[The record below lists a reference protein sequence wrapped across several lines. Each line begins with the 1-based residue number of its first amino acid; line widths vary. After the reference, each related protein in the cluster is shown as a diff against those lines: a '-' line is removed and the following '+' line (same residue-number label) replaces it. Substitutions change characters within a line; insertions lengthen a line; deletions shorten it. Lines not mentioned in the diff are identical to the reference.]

1 MTIAHV
7 VYSTRV
13 CRVAWSKPCFVDS
26 VTWRSQA
33 AINLWFWFDLVSN
46 VHFVPHLLL
55 YNLKTLIPRVLF
67 SAFTRCWM

>member
-1 MTIAHV
+1 MTIVHV

-46 VHFVPHLLL
+46 VYFVPHLLL
-55 YNLKTLIPRVLF
+55 YSL
-67 SAFTRCWM
+67 